1 MEVFGVMSNDSD
13 YTFKNIYD
21 ELVNNPEF
29 FEFMKFFR
37 SLSND
42 VRKQVLEHFKSAL
55 SCN

>member
-1 MEVFGVMSNDSD
+1 MEVFVVMSNDSE

-42 VRKQVLEHFKSAL
+42 VRKQVLEHFKSDL

>member
-1 MEVFGVMSNDSD
+1 MEVFVVMSNDSE

-37 SLSND
+37 SLTM
-42 VRKQVLEHFKSAL
+42 
-55 SCN
+55 

>member
-1 MEVFGVMSNDSD
+1 MEVFVVMSNDSE

>member
-1 MEVFGVMSNDSD
+1 MSNDSD

-37 SLSND
+37 SLPND